1 VTVAAQKSPA
11 DEPLSRV
18 ARRRNRRLTDILTAT
33 ADVLAEHGYRE
44 TNLDEIAERLDLTR
58 GSLYHYFASKE
69 ELVTTCLDWV
79 ATLVNERL
87 SAAARQQ
94 KGTASQRLT
103 VLIETQLDCIVGE
116 YPQMARLFLQPL
128 DWPEPLQLRS
138 KALRL
143 QHDEI
148 FRSVIR
154 DGIATGEFTVA
165 DEAIALHCLHGAVNY
180 VPVWFRPGC
189 QKDYKEMHTI
199 VARQLLRLFR
209 ATP

>member
-1 VTVAAQKSPA
+1 MAAQKSPA
-11 DEPLSRV
+11 DEPLSRA
-18 ARRRNRRLTDILTAT
+18 ARRRNRPLTDILTAT

-148 FRSVIR
+148 FQSVGHPGR
-154 DGIATGEFTVA
+154 NRHRRVHPRRRGDRAALPARRRELRTG
-165 DEAIALHCLHGAVNY
+165 L
-180 VPVWFRPGC
+180 VPAGLPEGLQGDAHHRG
-189 QKDYKEMHTI
+189 
-199 VARQLLRLFR
+199 
-209 ATP
+209 